1 MSNIGTSLRLG
12 RYYRPNPTRRNGRG
26 EDRASTEKAF
36 TANTAYYRE
45 RRRYRSKVT
54 ASAVERNYKINGLGA
69 ECAQGW
75 RLSRHMNYF

>member
-1 MSNIGTSLRLG
+1 MEGITGLIRQEGTDVVK
-12 RYYRPNPTRRNGRG
+12 
-26 EDRASTEKAF
+26 DRASTEKAF

-69 ECAQGW
+69 ECAHGR
-75 RLSRHMNYF
+75 RLGRHLNYF